1 MGSFLG
7 ILFCGG
13 RGKRLGK
20 ITEYISKA
28 FVPVYDRPVFMYPL
42 AQLEASRQIDEIVI
56 LTNEENDAKLR
67 RTGYRTVIQDDAR
80 VHDMLSGLAYIR
92 EVIGDERPAILMPCD
107 NVSDIKVDHVVEMFH
122 KEKPDIAIS
131 IRRVESEAK
140 LREMGVFD
148 PTTGSIEYRPVRP
161 KSKWGIIAPYIVREG
176 LRISGTES
184 EILNRCRISCARYE
198 GKWFDIGDVKS
209 LIQSNRVLAYKL
221 WVDEEES
228 RDSAGRALNGKEKNS
243 ISRR

>member
-13 RGKRLGK
+13 RGVRLGK

-42 AQLEASRQIDEIVI
+42 AQLEASKQIDEIVI
-56 LTNEENDAKLR
+56 LTNEDNDAKLR
-67 RTGYRTVIQDDAR
+67 RTGHRTIIQDDAR

-92 EVIGDERPAILMPCD
+92 EITGDRRPAVLMPCD
-107 NVSDIKVDHVVEMFH
+107 NVSDIRVDDVVEMFL

-131 IRRVESEAK
+131 IRRVELEAK

-148 PTTGSIEYRPVRP
+148 PTTGRIQYRPVKP
-161 KSKWGIIAPYIVREG
+161 KSNWGVIAPYVVREG
-176 LRISGTES
+176 LRITGTEL
-184 EILNRCRISCARYE
+184 EILNRCRISYVNYA
-198 GKWFDIGDVKS
+198 GKWFDVGDVKS
-209 LIQSNRVLAYKL
+209 LVRSNRALAPKL
-221 WVDEEES
+221 WADEEEIQGP
-228 RDSAGRALNGKEKNS
+228 AGRQL
-243 ISRR
+243 